1 MKLIRKGSTGKKVR
15 QIQKHLDITV
25 DGIFGDKTERS
36 VIKFQYR
43 NGLVTD
49 GIVGPKTWA
58 VMFGLTT
65 DVQESLGSTHGI
77 DINNHMLPRGEYLP
91 GPTQK
96 EWLFIHHTAGWH
108 NPYRTI
114 DHWSSDNRGRI
125 ATEFVVG
132 GPSIYNNDSQ
142 YDGEIVRCLPDG
154 AYAWHLGRNG
164 LHEMHTNSVGIEV
177 CNFGYLKDGRT
188 YAGSTVHEDQI
199 VELDKKFKGY
209 KFWHKYSDA
218 QIEALRRLILFI
230 ADRDNIDVRKGLPE
244 LIKQKGADAFEWNE
258 DAYYG
263 KIKGLWSHSNTNKGK
278 SDMFPQENLLTMLTE
293 L

>member
-1 MKLIRKGSTGKKVR
+1 MKLIKKGSTGDKVR
-15 QIQKHLDITV
+15 EIQKHLDLTV
-25 DGIFGDKTERS
+25 DGIFGDKTQRA
-36 VIKFQYR
+36 VIQFQYK
-43 NGLVTD
+43 NALVTD

-58 VMFGLTT
+58 MLFGLTT
-65 DVQESLGSTHGI
+65 DVQESLGISHGI
-77 DINNHMLPRGEYLP
+77 EINNHMLSKGEYLP
-91 GPTQK
+91 GPTHK

-108 NPYRTI
+108 NPYRTV
-114 DHWSSDNRGRI
+114 DHWSGDNRGRI
-125 ATEFVVG
+125 ATEFVMG
-132 GPSIYNNDSQ
+132 GPSIHNNDFQ
-142 YDGEIVRCLPDG
+142 YDGDIVRCLPDG

-164 LHEMHTNSVGIEV
+164 LNEMHTNSVGIEV

-188 YAGSTVHEDQI
+188 YAGSTVHENQI

-218 QIEALRRLILFI
+218 QIESLRKLILFI

-244 LIKQKGADAFEWNE
+244 LIKQKGAEAFEWNE

-263 KIKGLWSHSNTNKGK
+263 RIKGLWSHSNTNKGK

>member
-1 MKLIRKGSTGKKVR
+1 MKLIRKGSTGEKVR
-15 QIQKHLDITV
+15 QIQRHLDLTV
-25 DGIFGDKTERS
+25 DGIFGDKTERA

-43 NGLVTD
+43 NALATD

-58 VMFGLTT
+58 VLFGLTT
-65 DVQESLGSTHGI
+65 DVQESLGVTHGI

-108 NPYRTI
+108 NPYRTV
-114 DHWSSDNRGRI
+114 DHWSGDNRGRI
-125 ATEFVVG
+125 ATEFVIG
-132 GPSIYNNDSQ
+132 GPSIYNDDFQ
-142 YDGEIVRCLPDG
+142 YDGTIVRCLPDG

-164 LHEMHTNSVGIEV
+164 SHEMHLNSIGIEV

-199 VELDKKFKGY
+199 VELDKAFKGY
-209 KFWHKYSDA
+209 KTWHKYSDA
-218 QIEALRRLILFI
+218 QIESLRKLILFI
-230 ADRDNIDVRKGLPE
+230 ADRDNLDVRKGLPE
-244 LIKQKGADAFEWNE
+244 LIKQYGARAFEWNE

-263 KIKGLWSHSNTNKGK
+263 RIKGLWSHSNTNKGK
-278 SDMFPQENLLTMLTE
+278 SDMFPQENLMTMLTE

>member
-1 MKLIRKGSTGKKVR
+1 MKLIKKGSTGEKVR
-15 QIQKHLDITV
+15 QIQNHLDLTV
-25 DGIFGDKTERS
+25 DGIFGDKTERA
-36 VIKFQYR
+36 VIQFQYK
-43 NGLVTD
+43 NALVTD

-58 VMFGLTT
+58 MLFGLTT
-65 DVQESLGSTHGI
+65 DVQESLGSSHGI
-77 DINNHMLPRGEYLP
+77 EINNHMLGKGEYLP

-108 NPYRTI
+108 NPYRTV
-114 DHWSSDNRGRI
+114 DHWSGDSRGRI
-125 ATEFVVG
+125 ATEFVMG
-132 GPSIYNNDSQ
+132 GPSIYNNDFQ

-164 LHEMHTNSVGIEV
+164 DHTMHTNSVGIEV
-177 CNFGYLKDGRT
+177 CNFGYLKDGKT

-199 VELDKKFKGY
+199 VELEKKFKGY

-218 QIEALRRLILFI
+218 QIESLRKLILFI

-244 LIKQKGADAFEWNE
+244 LIKQRGAEAFEWNE

-263 KIKGLWSHSNTNKGK
+263 RIKGLWSHSNTNKGK

>member
-1 MKLIRKGSTGKKVR
+1 MKLIKKGSTGEKVR
-15 QIQKHLDITV
+15 QIQKHLDLTV
-25 DGIFGDKTERS
+25 DGIFGDKTERA
-36 VIKFQYR
+36 VIQFQYK
-43 NGLVTD
+43 NALVTD

-58 VMFGLTT
+58 MLFGLTT
-65 DVQESLGSTHGI
+65 DVQESLGSSHGI
-77 DINNHMLPRGEYLP
+77 EINNHMLGKGEYLP

-108 NPYRTI
+108 NPYRTV
-114 DHWSSDNRGRI
+114 DHWSGDSRGRI
-125 ATEFVVG
+125 ATEFVMG
-132 GPSIYNNDSQ
+132 GPSIYNNDFQ

-164 LHEMHTNSVGIEV
+164 EHTMHTNSVGIEV
-177 CNFGYLKDGRT
+177 CNFGYLKDGKT
-188 YAGSTVHEDQI
+188 YAGSAVHEDQI
-199 VELDKKFKGY
+199 VELEKKFKGY

-218 QIEALRRLILFI
+218 QIESLRKLILFI

-244 LIKQKGADAFEWNE
+244 LIKQRGAEAFEWNE

-263 KIKGLWSHSNTNKGK
+263 RIKGLWSHSNTNKGK

>member
-1 MKLIRKGSTGKKVR
+1 MKLIKKGSTGDKVR
-15 QIQKHLDITV
+15 DIQKHLDLTV
-25 DGIFGDKTERS
+25 DGIFGDKTERA
-36 VIKFQYR
+36 VIQFQYK
-43 NGLVTD
+43 NALVTD

-58 VMFGLTT
+58 MLFGLTT
-65 DVQESLGSTHGI
+65 DVQESLGISHGI
-77 DINNHMLPRGEYLP
+77 EINNHMLPKGEYLP

-108 NPYRTI
+108 NPYRTV
-114 DHWSSDNRGRI
+114 DHWSGDNRGRI
-125 ATEFVVG
+125 ATEFVMG
-132 GPSIYNNDSQ
+132 GPSIHNNDFQ
-142 YDGEIVRCLPDG
+142 YDGDIVRCLPDG

-188 YAGSTVHEDQI
+188 YAGSTVHEDHI

-218 QIEALRRLILFI
+218 QIESLRKLILFI

-244 LIKQKGADAFEWNE
+244 LIKQKGAEAFEWNE

-263 KIKGLWSHSNTNKGK
+263 RIKGLWSHSNTNKGK

>member
-1 MKLIRKGSTGKKVR
+1 MKLIKKGSTGDKVR
-15 QIQKHLDITV
+15 DIQKHLDLTV
-25 DGIFGDKTERS
+25 DGIFGDKTERA
-36 VIKFQYR
+36 VIQFQYK
-43 NGLVTD
+43 NALVTD

-58 VMFGLTT
+58 MLFGLTT
-65 DVQESLGSTHGI
+65 DVQESLGISHGI
-77 DINNHMLPRGEYLP
+77 EINNHMLPKGEYLP

-108 NPYRTI
+108 NPYRTV
-114 DHWSSDNRGRI
+114 DHWSGDNRGRI
-125 ATEFVVG
+125 ATEFVMG
-132 GPSIYNNDSQ
+132 GPSIHNNDFQ
-142 YDGEIVRCLPDG
+142 YDGDIVRCLPDG

-188 YAGSTVHEDQI
+188 YAGSTVHENHI

-218 QIEALRRLILFI
+218 QIESLRKLILFI

-244 LIKQKGADAFEWNE
+244 LIKQKGAEAFEWNE

-263 KIKGLWSHSNTNKGK
+263 RIKGLWSHSNTNKGK

>member
-1 MKLIRKGSTGKKVR
+1 MKLIRKGSTGEKVR
-15 QIQKHLDITV
+15 QIQRHIDVTV
-25 DGIFGDKTERS
+25 DGIFGDKTERG

-114 DHWSSDNRGRI
+114 DHWGGDNRGRI

-132 GPSIYNNDSQ
+132 GPSIYNDDFQ
-142 YDGEIVRCLPDG
+142 YDGDIVRCLPDG

-209 KFWHKYSDA
+209 KFWHKYSDT
-218 QIEALRRLILFI
+218 QIESLRKLILFI

-244 LIKQKGADAFEWNE
+244 LIKQYGARAFEWNE

-263 KIKGLWSHSNTNKGK
+263 RIKGLWSHSNTNKGK
-278 SDMFPQENLLTMLTE
+278 SDMFPQENLMDMLTD

>member
-1 MKLIRKGSTGKKVR
+1 MKLIKKGSTGDKVR
-15 QIQKHLDITV
+15 DIQKHLDLTV
-25 DGIFGDKTERS
+25 DGIFGDKTERA
-36 VIKFQYR
+36 VIQFQYK
-43 NGLVTD
+43 NALVTD

-58 VMFGLTT
+58 MLFGLTT
-65 DVQESLGSTHGI
+65 DVQESLGISHGI
-77 DINNHMLPRGEYLP
+77 EINNHMLPKGEYLP

-108 NPYRTI
+108 NPYRTV
-114 DHWSSDNRGRI
+114 DHWSGDNRGRI
-125 ATEFVVG
+125 ATEFVMG
-132 GPSIYNNDSQ
+132 GPSIHNNDFQ
-142 YDGEIVRCLPDG
+142 YDGDIVRCLPDG

-188 YAGSTVHEDQI
+188 YAGSTVHENQI

-218 QIEALRRLILFI
+218 QIESLRKLILFI

-244 LIKQKGADAFEWNE
+244 LIKQKGAEAFEWNE

-263 KIKGLWSHSNTNKGK
+263 RIKGLWSHSNTNKGK

>member
-1 MKLIRKGSTGKKVR
+1 MKLIKKGIIGEKVR
-15 QIQKHLDITV
+15 QIQKSLDITV
-25 DGIFGDKTERS
+25 DGVFGEKTERA
-36 VIKFQYR
+36 VIQFQYR
-43 NGLVTD
+43 NALATD

-58 VMFGLTT
+58 VLFGLTT
-65 DVQESLGSTHGI
+65 DVQESLGVTHGI

-91 GPTQK
+91 GPTKKQ
-96 EWLFIHHTAGWH
+96 WLFIHHTAGWH
-108 NPYRTI
+108 NPYRTV

-125 ATEFVVG
+125 ATEFVIG
-132 GPSIYNNDSQ
+132 GPSIYNDDFQ
-142 YDGEIVRCLPDG
+142 YDGDIVRCLPDG

-164 LHEMHTNSVGIEV
+164 SNEMHANSIGIEV

-199 VELDKKFKGY
+199 VELDQAFKGY
-209 KFWHKYSDA
+209 KTWHKYSDA
-218 QIEALRRLILFI
+218 QIESLRKLILFI

-244 LIKQKGADAFEWNE
+244 LIKQYGARAFEWNE

-263 KIKGLWSHSNTNKGK
+263 RIKGLWSHSNTNKGK
-278 SDMFPQENLLTMLTE
+278 SDMFPQENLMDMLTD